1 MDHSKKPFVLMSAFV
16 GSHLSAVLPIAQNLV
31 SQGYDVYFLTPT
43 ARRSMVEAT
52 GAKFVPLLGAA
63 DFTEE
68 DFDSMG
74 PGKTESQK
82 SGPEGLI
89 YDMIHYFLNPI
100 PAQYESIQ
108 SALRDFKAKDAS
120 RPVVLLNEAAFGGAL
135 CVKLGASGLVPAGL
149 ISIGIVPLPITSADT
164 APFGPGLPPDS
175 TPAGRER
182 NIAMNQQILE
192 TLFKEPQEAFQNALK
207 STGASTTPYFFF
219 DAAVRVPDRFVQMCH
234 PALEYPR
241 SDAPSNI
248 VFAGS
253 FPPNES
259 GNWANRPE
267 WWDDVAVNSE
277 KKRIVFVCQGT
288 FQTNYKDLILPT
300 MESFREDPSVLVVAA
315 LGVRGSSIPSET
327 VPANC
332 RVVDFIPFEE
342 ILPYATVFVTN
353 GGYGGVQKAI
363 SAGVPM
369 VIGGASEDKPE
380 VAGRAEW
387 AGIGVNLRTATPTKE
402 AVSEAVNEILGNPKY
417 TQKVQEIAADLKK
430 SYRPFAT
437 IAKAIDEIAA
447 VYKDGNMS

>member
-1 MDHSKKPFVLMSAFV
+1 MDHPKKPFVLMTAFV
-16 GSHLSAVLPIAQNLV
+16 GSHLTAVLPIAQNLA
-31 SQGYDVYFLTPT
+31 SQGYDVYFLAAT
-43 ARRSMVEAT
+43 ARRNVVEAT

-68 DFDSMG
+68 DFGSLG

-108 SALRDFKAKDAS
+108 NALRDFEAKDAG
-120 RPVVLLNEAAFGGAL
+120 RPVVMLNEAAFGGAM
-135 CVKLGASGLVPAGL
+135 CVKLGAPGLHPAGL
-149 ISIGIVPLPITSADT
+149 ISIGIVPLPITSVDT

-182 NIAMNQQILE
+182 NIAMSKQILE
-192 TLFKEPQEAFQNALK
+192 TLFKEPQVAFQNAL
-207 STGASTTPYFFF
+207 TI
-219 DAAVRVPDRFVQMCH
+219 RLPDRFVQMCH

-253 FPPNES
+253 FPPSES

-267 WWDDVAVNSE
+267 WWNDVAINSE

-288 FQTNYKDLILPT
+288 YQTNYKDLILPT
-300 MESFREDPSVLVVAA
+300 MEAFRDDPNVLVVAA
-315 LGVRGSSIPSET
+315 LGVRDSSIPSET

-332 RVVDFIPFEE
+332 RVVDYIPFEE

-369 VIGGASEDKPE
+369 VIGGVTEDKPE
-380 VAGRAEW
+380 VAGRVEW
-387 AGIGVNLRTATPTKE
+387 AGIGMNLRTATPTKE
-402 AVSEAVNEILGNPKY
+402 AVFEAVNEIWSNPKY
-417 TQKVQEIAADLKK
+417 TQKVQEIAADLKN

-437 IAKAIDEIAA
+437 VAKAIDEIVAGH
-447 VYKDGNMS
+447 KDGNAS